1 MDTIKL
7 KTPLMVNGKQL
18 TELPYDIDAIDAAM
32 YVRAESYSRK
42 KDVENVIGIEE
53 FDYGFHLYL
62 GFAAIMAADPSIDI
76 ADLERIK
83 GRDLMEVARVGRFFT
98 SNASED
104 SPDEAPSESP
114 DASSKGQSASSQ
126 KSTTPASTK

>member
-104 SPDEAPSESP
+104 SQYEDPSESP

>member
-18 TELPYDIDAIDAAM
+18 TELPYDVDAIDATM

-42 KDVENVIGIEE
+42 KDAEHVIGIEE

-114 DASSKGQSASSQ
+114 DASSSVQSASSQ